1 MSPDEFTEED
11 MPAVEGAEDDQKLG
25 HAEKAPVPNRA
36 KLAALRGVYGD
47 RMAEEMRI
55 RVVSGNMSSKTLTL
69 LRMGTRAG
77 RRGAAGNRR
86 ILAKEGLKD

>member
-11 MPAVEGAEDDQKLG
+11 MPAVEGAEDDQELG

-47 RMAEEMRI
+47 RMAEQMADRM
-55 RVVSGNMSSKTLTL
+55 SGKTLTL
-69 LRMGTRAG
+69 LRMNIRDG
-77 RRGAAGNRR
+77 RRGAARNRR
-86 ILAKEGLKD
+86 VLRGAGLED